1 MPFAWRG
8 LLFYHE
14 GNFNMSGKYTKK
26 KSKNNRLGLVAV
38 IVIIALVCA
47 AFAWAISRSDAE
59 QNPTQTP
66 SETDTTASQQQTDET
81 EMPTKPVQIETLEP
95 VSINLGCGMR
105 ITDVGKY
112 TGVYMEDGTDE
123 VLTGIMMIAVTNEGE
138 EDIQYAQIA
147 LPVGEE
153 TASFTLST
161 LPVGSTV
168 ILLEQS
174 RMEYVPGEY
183 TTAVAENV
191 VLFQE
196 PMSLCEDRIEI
207 QNLQGAMN
215 VSNISG
221 KDIEGDIY
229 IYYKNS
235 ALDVYYG
242 GITYRV
248 RLEGGLKAGEIRQ
261 VVANH
266 FSQSGSTVMFV
277 TCGES

>member
-1 MPFAWRG
+1 
-8 LLFYHE
+8 
-14 GNFNMSGKYTKK
+14 MSGKYTKK